1 MAMMSDRMSSSLSP
15 VEFRSAFARTFSRSP
30 ESFEREVFVRCV
42 PPWYRPV
49 AWAIIRWV
57 PAWFSQD
64 WQVLQDVARAT
75 SLEEVRVL
83 SGDFRGGIRH
93 RRSLIRDRIGFR
105 VSGRRLMGLA
115 RQVLAASSP

>member
-1 MAMMSDRMSSSLSP
+1 MMSFRMALSP
-15 VEFRSAFARTFSRSP
+15 APLEFRAAFARRFSRSP

-105 VSGRRLMGLA
+105 VSGRRLLALA
-115 RQVLAASSP
+115 RHVLAASSA

>member
-1 MAMMSDRMSSSLSP
+1 MASP
-15 VEFRSAFARTFSRSP
+15 PAPLEFRAAFARRFSRSP

-57 PAWFSQD
+57 PSWFSQD
-64 WQVLQDVARAT
+64 WQVLQDVARAA

-105 VSGRRLMGLA
+105 VSGRRLLQLA
-115 RQVLAASSP
+115 RHVLAATGP